1 MTNEAVS
8 VAAFLAAI
16 MLIIGAAIGSM
27 FASAI
32 LYEKDTYDCTVKCPG
47 NSHSIK
53 FNQVCYCEVK

>member
-8 VAAFLAAI
+8 VAAFLAVI

-27 FASAI
+27 LVSTI
-32 LYEKDTYDCTVKCPG
+32 DYKKDTYDCTVKCPD

-53 FNQVCYCEVK
+53 WNSACYCEVK